1 LPALVQVASPFVTAE
16 TRITGGSASD
26 PLAAVAELP
35 GVAEAAAGARDAVD
49 RLLTARVLRRQSA
62 AVSVEAG
69 LRSARA
75 SAALEGVDIPL
86 AQLRQSGSADPVV
99 QGALR
104 VSAELG
110 GLRETFLRAPRQV
123 LARLHVLAA
132 ADLTTAEQ
140 LGRPREGDDAAAVSR
155 RLGALAE
162 LLAQPTKA
170 PAAVVAAVAHGELLA
185 VRPFATANGVVARGA
200 ARLVLLAR
208 GLDPKALTSP
218 DVGHIEL
225 GDEYPLAAVAYAEG
239 GRDGLTAWVS
249 HCCRALELGARDS
262 LAICEALARG

>member
-1 LPALVQVASPFVTAE
+1 MPGETTSRGAGGPA
-16 TRITGGSASD
+16 D
-26 PLAAVAELP
+26 PLAAIAEMP
-35 GVAEAAAGARDAVD
+35 RVAAAAADARAAVD
-49 RLLTARVLRRQSA
+49 RLLTSRVLRRQSA
-62 AVSVEAG
+62 EVSVEAG

-86 AQLRQSGSADPVV
+86 ERLRTEGSTDPVI

-104 VSAELG
+104 VSAQLG
-110 GLRETFLRAPRQV
+110 GLRDTFIRAPRQV

-132 ADLTTAEQ
+132 ADLTPAEK
-140 LGRPREGDDAAAVSR
+140 LGRPREGDEAAAIAR

-162 LLAQPTKA
+162 ILAQPTKA
-170 PAAVVAAVAHGELLA
+170 PAAVVAAVVHGELLA
-185 VRPFATANGVVARGA
+185 VAPFEHANGIVARGA

-218 DVGHIEL
+218 DVGHVEL
-225 GDEYPLAAVAYAEG
+225 RDEYLPAVRGYATG
-239 GRDGLTAWVS
+239 GADGLASWVA
-249 HCCRALELGARDS
+249 HCCHAIELGARDS

>member
-1 LPALVQVASPFVTAE
+1 MPEV
-16 TRITGGSASD
+16 
-26 PLAAVAELP
+26 
-35 GVAEAAAGARDAVD
+35 AAAAAAARVAVD
-49 RLLTARVLRRQSA
+49 RLLTSRVLRRQSA

-75 SAALEGVDIPL
+75 SAALAGVDVPL
-86 AQLRQSGSADPVV
+86 EELRSGGNPDPHL

-104 VSAELG
+104 ISAELG
-110 GLRETFLRAPRQV
+110 GLRETFVRAPRQV

-132 ADLTTAEQ
+132 ADLTTGEK
-140 LGRPREGDDAAAVSR
+140 LGRPREGEDSAMVAR

-170 PAAVVAAVAHGELLA
+170 PAAVVAAIVHGELLA
-185 VRPFATANGVVARGA
+185 LEPFAEANGLVARGA
-200 ARLVLLAR
+200 ARLVLLSR

-218 DVGHIEL
+218 DVGHVEL
-225 GDEYPLAAVAYAEG
+225 RDEYESSAYAYADG
-239 GRDGLTAWVS
+239 GREGLGQWVS
-249 HCCRALELGARDS
+249 HCCRAVELGARDS

>member
-1 LPALVQVASPFVTAE
+1 MPGE
-16 TRITGGSASD
+16 TSASSTAGSDD
-26 PLAAVAELP
+26 PLAAIARIPDV
-35 GVAEAAAGARDAVD
+35 AAAAADARAAVD
-49 RLLTARVLRRQSA
+49 RLLTSRVLRRQSA
-62 AVSVEAG
+62 EVSVEAG

-86 AQLRQSGSADPVV
+86 ETLRIEGSTDPVV

-104 VSAELG
+104 VSAQLG
-110 GLRETFLRAPRQV
+110 GLRETFIRAPRQV

-132 ADLTTAEQ
+132 ADLTSAEL
-140 LGRPREGDDAAAVSR
+140 LGRPRVGDDAPTVTR

-170 PAAVVAAVAHGELLA
+170 PAAVVAAVVHGELLA
-185 VRPFATANGVVARGA
+185 LAPFERANGVVARGA

-225 GDEYPLAAVAYAEG
+225 RDEYGPAANGYATGGLDGLAA
-239 GRDGLTAWVS
+239 WVT
-249 HCCRALELGARDS
+249 HCCHAIELGARDS

>member
-1 LPALVQVASPFVTAE
+1 MPTEASKSAGDASRERRSPA
-16 TRITGGSASD
+16 GD
-26 PLAAVAELP
+26 PLAAVAAIPE
-35 GVAEAAAGARDAVD
+35 VQEAANTARASVD

-62 AVSVEAG
+62 EVSVEAG

-75 SAALEGVDIPL
+75 SAALDGVDIPL
-86 AQLRQSGSADPVV
+86 EELRTVGSTDPVV

-110 GLRETFLRAPRQV
+110 GLRDTFVRAPRQV

-132 ADLTTAEQ
+132 ADMTTPEQ
-140 LGRPREGDDAAAVSR
+140 LGRPRAGEDAALVAR

-170 PAAVVAAVAHGELLA
+170 PATVVAAVVHGELLTLA
-185 VRPFATANGVVARGA
+185 PFAQANGVVARGA
-200 ARLVLLAR
+200 ARLVLLGR

-218 DVGHIEL
+218 DVGHVEL
-225 GDEYPLAAVAYAEG
+225 ADEYRSALGGYATG
-239 GRDGLTAWVS
+239 GPDGLAQWVC

>member
-1 LPALVQVASPFVTAE
+1 VNQQ
-16 TRITGGSASD
+16 D
-26 PLAAVAELP
+26 PLAAVGRIPEI
-35 GVAEAAAGARDAVD
+35 EIAAALARKAVD
-49 RLLTARVLRRQSA
+49 RLLTSKVLRRQSA
-62 AVSVEAG
+62 EVSVEAG

-75 SAALEGVDIPL
+75 SAALEGVSISL
-86 AQLRQSGSADPVV
+86 EELRAVGSTQPIL

-104 VSAELG
+104 ISAELG
-110 GLRETFLRAPRQV
+110 GLRETFIRAPRQV

-132 ADLTTAEQ
+132 ADLTTPDL
-140 LGRPREGDDAAAVSR
+140 LGRPRSGDDAAAVTR

-170 PAAVVAAVAHGELLA
+170 PAVVVAAVVHGELLA
-185 VRPFATANGVVARGA
+185 LQPFTEANGLVARGA

-218 DVGHIEL
+218 DVGHVEL
-225 GDEYPLAAVAYAEG
+225 RNEYASAAIAYAEG
-239 GRDGLTAWVS
+239 GRDGLTEWVV
-249 HCCRALELGARDS
+249 HCCRAVEFGARDS

>member
-1 LPALVQVASPFVTAE
+1 MPDTSAAQPNAAHASA
-16 TRITGGSASD
+16 D
-26 PLAAVAELP
+26 PLAAVADIAEI
-35 GVAEAAAGARDAVD
+35 AEAADAARDAVD
-49 RLLTARVLRRQSA
+49 RLLRSRVLRRQSA
-62 AVSVEAG
+62 TVSVEAG

-75 SAALEGVDIPL
+75 SAALAGVDIPL
-86 AQLRQSGSADPVV
+86 EELRQHGSSDPIV

-104 VSAELG
+104 ISAELG
-110 GLRETFLRAPRQV
+110 ALRETFVRAPRQV

-132 ADLTTAEQ
+132 ADLTAPEQ

-155 RLGALAE
+155 RIGALAE

-170 PAAVVAAVAHGELLA
+170 PAVVVAAVVHGELLA
-185 VRPFATANGVVARGA
+185 LRPFAQANDLVARGA

-218 DVGHIEL
+218 DVGHFEL
-225 GDEYPLAAVAYAEG
+225 REQYASAAQAYAG
-239 GRDGLTAWVS
+239 GGQEGLTVWVT